1 MRKFILIAAIALMPT
16 SSCYANL
23 SLASNEA
30 PQALVRQSAGSSDA
44 LQAEP
49 KPQIKQVRPD
59 VATRIPT
66 ISRSRRVHERRGNLP
81 SQGSREHCF

>member
-1 MRKFILIAAIALMPT
+1 MGKFILITSIALMST

-30 PQALVRQSAGSSDA
+30 SQTLVQISVRSGDA

-49 KPQIKQVRPD
+49 KPQIKQVRPN
-59 VATRIPT
+59 VATKVPT
-66 ISRSRRVHERRGNLP
+66 VSRTRRVHRGNLR
-81 SQGSREHCF
+81 SQGSREHCL